1 MSRILQLLLLCA
13 TALLCACE
21 DVEEGEGPPG
31 GFQILTTQPPDGG
44 AAIPE
49 TVVPK
54 LLFNKTIPEGQTF
67 DITLFKGAENLGMRC
82 APEDD
87 ATILACTPDEPLKP
101 SKVYRL
107 NADLDL
113 DGQTE
118 VSAAF
123 STALPRGPA
132 YDIGRQLQVERV
144 GGSDSAPGLLQL
156 ALTDE
161 TTTMVVVLNEFK
173 LSQDALPSDGYVLLG
188 MGHERPLAT
197 EEGEVV
203 ADGEFGYIIS
213 APGTV
218 QPDGGF
224 LAEVEYA
231 YMPFLIGDE
240 PFLLMLR
247 GLEVRG
253 TLDTTQG
260 FPYLPEVHGEAWIP
274 VVALQDLI
282 DALSDWGNV
291 LDDMTNIID
300 PDMDTDHDDELD
312 ACFFRFTSAGARV
325 DLVEALDPDLE

>member
-1 MSRILQLLLLCA
+1 MSRFLYILWLCA
-13 TALLCACE
+13 ASLLVACE

-31 GFQILTTQPPDGG
+31 GFQVLTTQPPDGA

-49 TVVPK
+49 TVEPK
-54 LLFNKTIPEGQTF
+54 LLFNKSIPEDLTF
-67 DITLFKGAENLGMRC
+67 DITLYKGAEDLDIRC
-82 APEDD
+82 TPEED

-118 VSAAF
+118 ASAAF

-144 GGSDSAPGLLQL
+144 GASDSAPGLLQL
-156 ALTDE
+156 ALVDD
-161 TTTMVVVLNEFK
+161 TTTLIVVLNEFK
-173 LSQDALPSDGYVLLG
+173 LSGDALPSDGFVLLG
-188 MGHERPLAT
+188 MGHERPFAT
-197 EEGEVV
+197 QEGEIV

-231 YMPFLIGDE
+231 YMPFLIGGE

-253 TLDTTQG
+253 TLDTSEG
-260 FPYLPEVHGEAWIP
+260 YPYLPEVHGEAWIP
-274 VVALQDLI
+274 VVELQDLI

-300 PDMDTDHDDELD
+300 PDLDTDLDDELD
-312 ACFFRFTSAGARV
+312 ACFFRFTSAGTRV